1 MRRYSVFTTFSG
13 YDSQMLA
20 LRRLEDYSGGELQF
34 DLVGWSEIDRH
45 AITAH
50 DALFPEYAGRNFGD
64 ITKIDWPNV
73 PEIDFL
79 TYSSPCQDFSIAGMQ
94 KGGEK
99 GSGTRS
105 SLLWEIEH
113 AITAKHPKWLL
124 MENVDALTSAK
135 FRPLLNKWLNRLSS
149 YGYTN
154 HVKVLNAKSYGVP
167 QNRNRVFILS
177 ILGNGF
183 QTYNWPIPFK
193 LTRRLR
199 DVLESD
205 VDDSY
210 FLTEKQ
216 IGYFT
221 NKNNRVVNHYK
232 FQPKTPESSIANCLV
247 TPKGWGN
254 PTDNYIIG
262 GQNHTESAITRHTHT
277 NGGVYANDGISP
289 TIIAEFHGMVPVT
302 TEPKIDTLGSYGPKR
317 HCNSLVV
324 NNDGISP
331 TCLLNNNSVTA
342 TMDQTN
348 RIRKLT
354 PREFYR
360 LMDVDDAD
368 IDKMLTALNGKSA
381 HYKLAGNSIVV
392 SVLFHVFRK
401 LFLETENESQ
411 QLTLF

>member
-1 MRRYSVFTTFSG
+1 MERCKTIRVFTTFSG

-20 LRRLEDYSGGELQF
+20 LRRLQTHAGGHLRF

-50 DALFPEYAGRNFGD
+50 NILFPEYADRNFGD

-113 AITAKHPKWLL
+113 AITAKRPKWLL
-124 MENVDALTSAK
+124 MENVDALTSQK
-135 FRPLLNKWLNRLSS
+135 FRPLLNKWLNKLSS
-149 YGYTN
+149 HGYTN
-154 HVKVLNAKSYGVP
+154 HVRVLNAKDYGVP
-167 QNRNRVFILS
+167 QNRNRVFVLS
-177 ILGNGF
+177 ILGDGY
-183 QTYNWPIPFK
+183 QTYNWPAPFR

-210 FLTEKQ
+210 YLTEKQ
-216 IGYFT
+216 LGYFLD
-221 NKNNRVVNHYK
+221 KNERINNHYK
-232 FQPKTPESSIANCLV
+232 FQPKTPESSIANCLA

-262 GQNHTESAITRHTHT
+262 GGQKPYRIGDYTPHTHQ
-277 NGGVYANDGISP
+277 
-289 TIIAEFHGMVPVT
+289 
-302 TEPKIDTLGSYGPKR
+302 R
-317 HCNSLVV
+317 
-324 NNDGISP
+324 
-331 TCLLNNNSVTA
+331 
-342 TMDQTN
+342 
-348 RIRKLT
+348 R
-354 PREFYR
+354 R
-360 LMDVDDAD
+360 LC
-368 IDKMLTALNGKSA
+368 
-381 HYKLAGNSIVV
+381 
-392 SVLFHVFRK
+392 
-401 LFLETENESQ
+401 Q
-411 QLTLF
+411 